1 LLAASLI
8 EGGVIEGPVPF
19 VPRSTVEWAQLV
31 PIALLSF
38 QSAGQIVT
46 SRNLDV
52 GEIPTVVITSL
63 LADLFSDPDLFALP
77 LGSKPK
83 RNKRA
88 TAFALT
94 LFGAIIGGLV
104 SKATHSVP
112 AMLWTAGGTK
122 MMITLAW
129 MFWKTV

>member
-1 LLAASLI
+1 LAASLI
-8 EGGVIEGPVPF
+8 NGGVIEGPVPF
-19 VPRSTVEWAQLV
+19 NPRAPIEWKQLV

-63 LADLFSDPDLFALP
+63 LADLFSDSDLFALP
-77 LGSKPK
+77 LESKPK

-88 TAFALT
+88 IAFILTAL
-94 LFGAIIGGLV
+94 GAIVGGLV
-104 SKATHSVP
+104 SKATGSVQ
-112 AMLWTAGGTK
+112 AMLWTAGGSK
-122 MMITLAW
+122 MLITLAW
-129 MFWKTV
+129 MLWRTV